1 MRIAVFSSKP
11 YDRDTLTAANAV
23 HGHTLHFF
31 EAALSVETCSLAE
44 EAEAICVFVNDQV
57 DARLLRCIAGR
68 GIKTVALR
76 CAGFNN
82 VDLAV
87 AKELGMSVVR
97 VPAYSPYAVAEHAVA
112 LMLTLNRKTHR
123 AYNRV
128 REGNFSLNGLLG
140 FDMHGKTAGI
150 VGTGRIGAVL
160 AKIMTGF
167 GCTVLAEDVY
177 VNPDCVALGV
187 QYVDRHTLFS
197 QSDIISLHC
206 PLTPETRHIIN
217 PLSIALMKRGVMLI
231 NTGRGALIETR
242 AVIAGLKSGHVGAL
256 AMDVYEQEEGLFFE
270 DHSNEI
276 IQDDLLERLL
286 TFHNVLITSHQG
298 YFTREAL
305 AAIAETTLN
314 NLSLI
319 EKGEACP
326 NAL

>member
-1 MRIAVFSSKP
+1 
-11 YDRDTLTAANAV
+11 LTAANAV
-23 HGHTLHFF
+23 HGHTLQFF

-44 EAEAICVFVNDQV
+44 EADAICVFVNDQV
-57 DARLLRCIAGR
+57 DARLLRCVAGR

-82 VDLAV
+82 VDLTV
-87 AKELGMSVVR
+87 AKELGMTVVR

-128 REGNFSLNGLLG
+128 REGNFALNGLLG
-140 FDMHGKTAGI
+140 FDVHGKTMGI
-150 VGTGRIGAVL
+150 IGTGRIGAIL

-187 QYVDRHTLFS
+187 QYVDRDTLLS
-197 QSDIISLHC
+197 KSDIISLHC
-206 PLTPETRHIIN
+206 PLTPETRHLIDHQ
-217 PLSIALMKRGVMLI
+217 SIAKMKHGVMLI
-231 NTGRGALIETR
+231 NTGRGALVETP
-242 AVIAGLKSGHVGAL
+242 AVIAGLKSGRIGAL
-256 AMDVYEQEEGLFFE
+256 ALDVYEQEEGVFFE

-286 TFHNVLITSHQG
+286 TFPNVLITSHQG

-305 AAIAETTLN
+305 TAIAETTLD
-314 NLSLI
+314 NLSQVAR
-319 EKGEACP
+319 GEVCA

>member
-11 YDRDTLTAANAV
+11 YDRDTLSAANAA
-23 HGHTLHFF
+23 HGHALQFF
-31 EAALSVETCSLAE
+31 EAALSVETCSLADG
-44 EAEAICVFVNDQV
+44 ADAVCVFVNDQV
-57 DARLLRCIAGR
+57 DARLLRCLAGS
-68 GIKTVALR
+68 GIKTIALR

-82 VDLAV
+82 VDLAM

-112 LMLTLNRKTHR
+112 LMLTLNRKIHR

-128 REGNFSLNGLLG
+128 REGNFALNGLLG

-150 VGTGRIGAVL
+150 IGTGRIGAVL
-160 AKIMTGF
+160 AKILVGF

-177 VNPDCVALGV
+177 VNPTCVELGV
-187 QYVDRHTLFS
+187 RYVDRDTLFK

-206 PLTPETRHIIN
+206 PLTPETRHFIN
-217 PLSIALMKRGVMLI
+217 HQSIALMKHGVMLI
-231 NTGRGALIETR
+231 NTGRGALVETP
-242 AVIAGLKSGHVGAL
+242 AVIAGLKSGRIGAL
-256 AMDVYEQEEGLFFE
+256 AMDVYEQEEGVFFE

-286 TFHNVLITSHQG
+286 TFPNVLITSHQG

-314 NLSLI
+314 NLSQV
-319 EKGEACP
+319 EHGETCA

>member
-23 HGHTLHFF
+23 HGHTLQFF

-112 LMLTLNRKTHR
+112 LMLTLNRKIHR

-128 REGNFSLNGLLG
+128 REGNFALNGLLG
-140 FDMHGKTAGI
+140 FDMHAKTVGI
-150 VGTGRIGAVL
+150 IGTGRIGAVL
-160 AKIMTGF
+160 AKILTGF
-167 GCTVLAEDVY
+167 GCVVLAEDVY
-177 VNPDCVALGV
+177 QNPACLALGV
-187 QYVDRHTLFS
+187 RYVERETLLVE
-197 QSDIISLHC
+197 SDIISLHC
-206 PLTPETRHIIN
+206 PLTPETRH
-217 PLSIALMKRGVMLI
+217 LVDHRSIAKMKHGVMLI
-231 NTGRGALIETR
+231 NTGRGALVETP
-242 AVIAGLKSGHVGAL
+242 AVIAGLKSGRIGAL
-256 AMDVYEQEEGLFFE
+256 GMDVYEQEEGLFFE

-276 IQDDLLERLL
+276 IQDDLLQRLL
-286 TFHNVLITSHQG
+286 TFPNVLITSHQG

-305 AAIAETTLN
+305 KSIAETTLG
-314 NLSLI
+314 NLSQLDR
-319 EKGEACP
+319 GEVCA